1 MTTPI
6 TTQQHQAV
14 PAPEKRRDWCC
25 GTPITGPHDAGC
37 ALEPRPDPPIDYSGP
52 VEVATAPHSDP
63 EPPPTPS
70 QAPAAAPR
78 RGYGFTKADE
88 FDLGLPSGS
97 LVRYRKLT
105 KSHLLQLN
113 LVEVMD
119 GFTPELL
126 AEAQSDDEDVARDAA
141 LKALTDP
148 QRNGKI
154 FGPVDRVVVA
164 AVLIPTV
171 VLVGTTTDTQVN
183 VDDIELEDKL
193 TIFEAA
199 IGEQL
204 TALKSLR
211 EQSATDL

>member
-6 TTQQHQAV
+6 STQSQHPAV

-25 GTPITGPHDAGC
+25 GTPISGPHDSGC
-37 ALEPRPDPPIDYSGP
+37 AFEPRPDDPVDYTGP
-52 VEVATAPHSDP
+52 AETL

-70 QAPAAAPR
+70 EAPAAAPR

-88 FDLGLPSGS
+88 FDLELPSGS

-105 KSHLLQLN
+105 KSHLLKLN
-113 LVEVMD
+113 LIEVMD

-126 AEAQSDDEDVARDAA
+126 AEARSEDEDVASAAA

-148 QRNGKI
+148 ERNGKI
-154 FGPVDRVVVA
+154 FGPVDRVA
-164 AVLIPTV
+164 AAALVIPTV
-171 VLVGTTTDTQVN
+171 VLVGPTTDEQVN

-193 TIFEAA
+193 TIFDAA

-204 TALKSLR
+204 AALKSVR
-211 EQSATDL
+211 GQSPTDL

>member
-25 GTPITGPHDAGC
+25 GTPITGPHDSGC
-37 ALEPRPDPPIDYSGP
+37 AFEPQSDQPIDYSGP
-52 VEVATAPHSDP
+52 VVEVESQSTP
-63 EPPPTPS
+63 EPPPPPS
-70 QAPAAAPR
+70 EAPAAAPR
-78 RGYGFTKADE
+78 RRGYGFAKADE
-88 FDLGLPSGS
+88 FDLELPSGS

-126 AEAQSDDEDVARDAA
+126 AEAQSDNEEVARDAA

-164 AVLIPTV
+164 AVLIPAV